1 MIDKTKAI
9 ELRKQGKQYS
19 DISEILGCSLSWC
32 KQNLKDVIV
41 TKDMTNKQL
50 WESIRNLIE
59 EVEKRV
65 KNGEKINY

>member
-41 TKDMTNKQL
+41 TKGMTNKQL
-50 WESIRNLIE
+50 YESVKELMLEIE
-59 EVEKRV
+59 QRV
-65 KNGEKINY
+65 KNG

>member
-9 ELRKQGKQYS
+9 ELRKQGKQYAE
-19 DISEILGCSLSWC
+19 IVEILGCSLSWC

-50 WESIRNLIE
+50 YDSVKELMLEIE
-59 EVEKRV
+59 VRV
-65 KNGEKINY
+65 KNG